1 MLNNRKKV
9 YDFPHKAIR
18 YGISK
23 LVQEAGRTD
32 YSDPKDV
39 LELLESGKEIFLMLK
54 IHARDEEGV
63 SLKHLEEKDPQASLK
78 DKEEHKYLEEKIKDL
93 ESLLDRIKE
102 EVGQAQT
109 LSEEFYTKLIRFQ
122 TDYFSHMTREEEE
135 TQIRLHLYFSDP
147 ELDDHQKEI
156 MGSLG
161 RDEFKIWAKYLI
173 PNVPTPI
180 KNRFEEILKTY
191 S

>member
-1 MLNNRKKV
+1 MQTNRKKV

-23 LVQEAGRTD
+23 LVQESGRTD

-39 LELLESGKEIFLMLK
+39 LQLIELGNEVFQMLK

-63 SLKHLEEKDPQASLK
+63 SLRHLEKKDPQTSLK
-78 DKEEHKYLEEKIKDL
+78 DKEEHRYLEEKIEEL
-93 ESLLDRIKE
+93 ESLLDRFLAEIE
-102 EVGQAQT
+102 QVQFH
-109 LSEEFYTKLIRFQ
+109 SEEFYIKLIRFQ

-135 TQIRLHLYFSDP
+135 TQVRLHLYFSDP
-147 ELDDHQKEI
+147 ELEDHQKEI
-156 MGSLG
+156 MNSLQG
-161 RDEFKIWAKYLI
+161 EELKIWAKYLI

-180 KNRFEEILKTY
+180 KNRFEEMLKTY

>member
-1 MLNNRKKV
+1 MQNSRKKV

-23 LVQEAGRTD
+23 LVQESSKTE
-32 YSDPKDV
+32 YSDSKEV
-39 LELLESGKEIFLMLK
+39 FQLFELGKEVFQMLK
-54 IHARDEEGV
+54 IHARDEEAV

-78 DKEEHKYLEEKIKDL
+78 DKEEHKYLEEKIEEL

-102 EVGQAQT
+102 EVEQANIH
-109 LSEEFYTKLIRFQ
+109 SEEFYTKLIRFQ
-122 TDYFSHMTREEEE
+122 TDYFSHMSREEEE
-135 TQIRLHLYFSDP
+135 TQVRLHLYFSDQ

-156 MGSLG
+156 MSSLG
-161 RDEFKIWAKYLI
+161 GDEFKIWAKYLI

-180 KNRFEEILKTY
+180 KNRFEEMLKTY